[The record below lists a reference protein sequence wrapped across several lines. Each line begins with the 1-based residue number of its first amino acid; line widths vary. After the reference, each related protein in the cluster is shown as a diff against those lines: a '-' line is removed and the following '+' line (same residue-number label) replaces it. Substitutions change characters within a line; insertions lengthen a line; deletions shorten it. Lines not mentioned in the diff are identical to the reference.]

1 MGREVITEADVE
13 EAKLRKAAAGGLA
26 AGAERISTAD
36 DYKDRLMKYIPAEVV
51 SLYLFLVGLLRTVN
65 EQGLRAYL
73 EWGVFIV
80 MLLMTPFFLH
90 LVQKVKKKQQLGI
103 STVSFAVWAF
113 ALGGPFTQL
122 PYPWYHPIYG
132 ALLLPIFTFTI
143 PMWEAKK

>member
-1 MGREVITEADVE
+1 M
-13 EAKLRKAAAGGLA
+13 
-26 AGAERISTAD
+26 
-36 DYKDRLMKYIPAEVV
+36 
-51 SLYLFLVGLLRTVN
+51 
-65 EQGLRAYL
+65 
-73 EWGVFIV
+73 GVFIV

-90 LVQKVKKKQQLGI
+90 LVQKVKKKRQLGI

-113 ALGGPFTQL
+113 ALGGPFTQF

>member
-1 MGREVITEADVE
+1 MGREVITETDVK
-13 EAKLRKAAAGGLA
+13 EAKLRKAAAGALA
-26 AGAERISTAD
+26 AKEEGIPTAD

-51 SLYLFLVGLLRTVN
+51 SLYLFLAGLLRTVN
-65 EQGLRAYL
+65 EQDLRAHL
-73 EWGVFIV
+73 EWGVFIIS
-80 MLLMTPFFLH
+80 LLMTPLFLRIA
-90 LVQKVKKKQQLGI
+90 QKVKKRHQLGI
-103 STVSFAVWAF
+103 STASFVIWVL